1 MLGLRKKVLRNI
13 ALVLMV
19 ILLGIGVTQIYQ
31 VLEGHLQAPGE
42 NLSQYGVH
50 EYKIDAR
57 FLEGKNLLEVQQKVL
72 YENKYGEA
80 FDTIYFHLYPNAF
93 QDENKVPFPED
104 EMAEAYP
111 KGFEA
116 GYIKMGK
123 VKVEGEDVGHTIEGE
138 DDTLLA
144 LPLKEPLKPGERVS
158 ISFQYQV
165 KVPPCASRFGYGENT
180 YNFGNWYPIATVY
193 DESGWNLE
201 PYYAIGDPFY
211 SEVGNYEVTLRLPE
225 KYELATTGNILK
237 TNTEKDNQGQKEKI
251 WKIKA
256 QGVRDFAWVISDKF
270 KVKSGKVDDTKIKV
284 YYLDGQA
291 GTKALEV
298 TKNSIE
304 AFNQLFG
311 KYPYKQFSVVSND
324 FYIGGMEYP
333 NLIYIDQ
340 NIFSGKYNIALE
352 YIIAHETAHQWW
364 YGMVG
369 NNEIDEPW
377 IDEALTEYSTMLYYR
392 ERYGDKTMMTMFNE
406 MIVNDYVRSKA
417 LAQDGKERI
426 AKSVNEF
433 QSNHEYSGMVYSKGA
448 MMFYELEEKV
458 GRENFQKILQYYFKG
473 NQFTNVTGKDI
484 QDITQAVTGK
494 DYQEFFDQ
502 WLSGKIR
509 LEGEQAA

>member
-1 MLGLRKKVLRNI
+1 M
-13 ALVLMV
+13 
-19 ILLGIGVTQIYQ
+19 
-31 VLEGHLQAPGE
+31 
-42 NLSQYGVH
+42 
-50 EYKIDAR
+50 
-57 FLEGKNLLEVQQKVL
+57 
-72 YENKYGEA
+72 
-80 FDTIYFHLYPNAF
+80 
-93 QDENKVPFPED
+93 
-104 EMAEAYP
+104 
-111 KGFEA
+111 
-116 GYIKMGK
+116 
-123 VKVEGEDVGHTIEGE
+123 
-138 DDTLLA
+138 
-144 LPLKEPLKPGERVS
+144 
-158 ISFQYQV
+158 
-165 KVPPCASRFGYGENT
+165 
-180 YNFGNWYPIATVY
+180 
-193 DESGWNLE
+193 
-201 PYYAIGDPFY
+201 
-211 SEVGNYEVTLRLPE
+211 
-225 KYELATTGNILK
+225 
-237 TNTEKDNQGQKEKI
+237 
-251 WKIKA
+251 
-256 QGVRDFAWVISDKF
+256 
-270 KVKSGKVDDTKIKV
+270 KSGKVDDTKIKV